1 MVWAGRKV
9 PTGDAPGFNAE
20 DPYADPVALLE
31 HREYVVWEKEVK
43 IEEAKVSLICSAPAG
58 SSPVA
63 SVSPQSFLQ
72 ILREKLKDCYLREG
86 VNHYQNCRQVPIAP
100 PPGFLPS
107 SARSLGC
114 PPCRSTSSFEH
125 AVGSPTIAPCAD
137 G

>member
-63 SVSPQSFLQ
+63 SVSPQSILQ

-86 VNHYQNCRQVPIAP
+86 VNHYQNCRQVQQLSVGARP
-100 PPGFLPS
+100 PASPSLRRGYPLLAAQLPS
-107 SARSLGC
+107 IR
-114 PPCRSTSSFEH
+114 
-125 AVGSPTIAPCAD
+125 VGEQR
-137 G
+137 

>member
-63 SVSPQSFLQ
+63 SVSPQSILQ

-86 VNHYQNCRQVPIAP
+86 VNHYQNCRQVQQLSVLPATP
-100 PPGFLPS
+100 PPPPPPASPSLRRGYPLLAAQLPS
-107 SARSLGC
+107 IR
-114 PPCRSTSSFEH
+114 
-125 AVGSPTIAPCAD
+125 VGEQR
-137 G
+137 